1 MLTISRLSTEHRKW
15 TQAIQSQFHQERIMK
30 DKAVSLTKDIYL
42 DDKKFYVNFS
52 ITMRK
57 IDANIAKVS
66 ELRRSQVND
75 KDAQLIILQLGKA

>member
-1 MLTISRLSTEHRKW
+1 
-15 TQAIQSQFHQERIMK
+15 MK
-30 DKAVSLTKDIYL
+30 DKAVSLPKDIYL

>member
-1 MLTISRLSTEHRKW
+1 
-15 TQAIQSQFHQERIMK
+15 MK
-30 DKAVSLTKDIYL
+30 DKAVALPKDIYL

-57 IDANIAKVS
+57 IDANIVKVS